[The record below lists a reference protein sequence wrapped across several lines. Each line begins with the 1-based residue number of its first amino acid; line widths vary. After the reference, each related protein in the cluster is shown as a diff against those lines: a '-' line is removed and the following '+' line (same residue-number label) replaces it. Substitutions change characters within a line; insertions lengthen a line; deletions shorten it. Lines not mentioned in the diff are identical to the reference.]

1 MKEYA
6 CTGFWCLPEQPDD
19 LVAGTLHVSDGG
31 KLRLALIGTLGAS
44 EEGERG
50 KSHRII
56 LGSVD
61 ESPRGNAITLLNCTL
76 MGSSFGSYHGGREEY
91 QAARAF
97 FGDDLSGADPLQFRC
112 VLIKLGGLSE
122 WAESLSGLRK
132 GDTKLPTSRDAG
144 KLVPALSYLMP
155 VFPSGRIPG
164 AEVTLNLGVS
174 TQSRAQTFKLRE
186 EANIFVKFDQPK
198 SLAEID
204 GGYVYPL
211 QNLMTFAT
219 DRPQR
224 LESLSVWRGDN
235 LADWEGNPEIRVV
248 GPRVHPNDES
258 GRSVR
263 CDEMLVTLAD
273 VEFAPFVEKWLRLA
287 GRYADVFNI
296 YFGIQYGP
304 PAYIDMTYALAAQSV
319 ALYFARSVAGEKHRA
334 KEEERLKHV
343 VRLLPGPDAEWILD
357 HLGVNPPPSFRSVL
371 QKLTERHGAVLD
383 PLLAHRRD
391 AFVNQA
397 ATTLRYIATRDR
409 EDGSAAGRG
418 SELYWLTQKLR
429 FLLRACFLSE
439 LGFSQE
445 QIAEMVSRNPYYQHI
460 SDLESVKAGSQP
472 AAKEID
478 ISFQFIIPA
487 DPILEAARKMAESPN
502 ADEQTVGRCVLK
514 LTDVTERTKAAVE
527 DVESQEKYDLS
538 VYFDFDMG
546 DSLAAA
552 QRLMVSGGKEA
563 KNVAQTLQSQAD
575 AIAASKTAFLKAT
588 K

>member
-1 MKEYA
+1 MKEHA

-19 LVAGTLHVSDGG
+19 LVAGTLHVSDSGN
-31 KLRLALIGTLGAS
+31 LRLSLIGTLGAR
-44 EEGERG
+44 EDGERG
-50 KSHRII
+50 KAHRII
-56 LGSVD
+56 VGSVD
-61 ESPRGNAITLLNCTL
+61 ESPRGNAVTLLNCTL
-76 MGSSFGSYHGGREEY
+76 MGSSIGSYHGGREEY

-112 VLIKLGGLSE
+112 VLLKLGGLSE
-122 WAESLSGLRK
+122 WAESLSGLRN
-132 GDTKLPTSRDAG
+132 GETKLPTSRDAG

-164 AEVTLNLGVS
+164 AEITLNLGVS

-186 EANIFVKFDQPK
+186 DANIFVKFDQPK

-224 LESLSVWRGDN
+224 LESLSVWRGDD
-235 LADWEGNPEIRVV
+235 LADWQGNPEIRAV
-248 GPRVHPNDES
+248 GPRMHPRDES

-263 CDEMLVTLAD
+263 SHEMLLTLAD

-319 ALYFARSVAGEKHRA
+319 ALYYARSDAGVEHRA
-334 KEEERLKHV
+334 KEEERLKRV
-343 VRLLPGPDAEWILD
+343 VRLLPGSDAEWILD

-371 QKLTERHGAVLD
+371 QKLTERHGSVLD

-397 ATTLRYIATRDR
+397 ATTLRYIGTRDR

-429 FLLRACFLSE
+429 FLLRACFLAE
-439 LGFSQE
+439 LDFGQE
-445 QIAEMVSRNPYYQHI
+445 QIAEMVNRNPYYQHI
-460 SDLESVKAGSQP
+460 ANLETVKAGSQP
-472 AAKEID
+472 AGKEID
-478 ISFQFIIPA
+478 ISFQFIIPT
-487 DPILEAARKMAESPN
+487 DSVLEAARRMAASSIP
-502 ADEQTVGRCVLK
+502 DEQAVGRSVLK
-514 LTDVTERTKAAVE
+514 LTEVTTRTKAAVE
-527 DVESQEKYDLS
+527 DAASQKDYDLS
-538 VYFDFDMG
+538 VYFDFDLS
-546 DSLAAA
+546 DSLGAA
-552 QRLMVSGGKEA
+552 QRLLESAGKEA